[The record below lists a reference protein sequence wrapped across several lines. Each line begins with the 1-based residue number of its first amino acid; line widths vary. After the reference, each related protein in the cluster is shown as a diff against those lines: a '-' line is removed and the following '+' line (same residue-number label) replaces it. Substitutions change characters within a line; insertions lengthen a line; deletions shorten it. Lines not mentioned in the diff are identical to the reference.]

1 MINKKRGVVRIRIIS
16 AFIFSLLF
24 ILSISVFAGR
34 NTIVTKANEFRI
46 DFVRYDP
53 SPMIPGKESDL
64 WFEISNLKDTN
75 LEDLDITFVE
85 NYPFN
90 ARDPAIHIDSLEP
103 SETKSFK
110 FIVRPNEN
118 TLPGGYTTSLQFYS
132 PSLGLFNAEVVNF
145 SVKTVPK
152 IVTLTDVSTE
162 PEIVNPGGIVKI
174 GIDLTN
180 TYNSALMDIS
190 IKLDMVNATYF
201 APKSTTS
208 EANIKTLYSGD
219 KQRVNFELSVS
230 PNAPADVYKIPIT
243 ISYTDES
250 GTITTKSTHVGIRV
264 NEQPVYSIYVEDLTA
279 FEKNTAGKV
288 VVSVSNVGPVDIKYL
303 TMRVLESDV
312 YDVTSK
318 SQVYVGN
325 LKPDDYQ
332 TAEFN
337 IYRKK
342 EGPLKV
348 IVNYKDVYNNEYS
361 KIEDLNMNFFTS
373 NEAKK
378 YGLVQTTSSIGTI
391 FLILFMIIAIAVIYQ
406 WIQHKSFKK
415 AVNYVVLG
423 IIVGVYDVIMFFRPS
438 SLKQRYKEV
447 REHLKGK
454 EE

>member
-1 MINKKRGVVRIRIIS
+1 MKIRKGGLIAVIILFLFIFSIS
-16 AFIFSLLF
+16 AF
-24 ILSISVFAGR
+24 AGR
-34 NTIVTKANEFRI
+34 QTIVTKANEFRI

-53 SPMIPGKESDL
+53 SPMIPGKESEL
-64 WFEISNLKDTN
+64 WFEISNLKDSD
-75 LEDLDITFVE
+75 LEDVDITFVE

-103 SETKSFK
+103 SKTKPFK
-110 FIVRPNEN
+110 FVVRPNEN
-118 TLPGGYTTSLQFYS
+118 TLPGTYTTSLQFYS

-145 SVKTVPK
+145 SIKTVPK

-162 PEIVNPGGIVKI
+162 PEIVNSGGTVKI

-180 TYNSALMDIS
+180 TYSSALRDIS

-208 EANIKTLYSGD
+208 EANIKALYSGD
-219 KQRVNFELSVS
+219 RQRVNFELSVS

-243 ISYTDES
+243 ISYVDES
-250 GTITTKSTHVGIRV
+250 GTTTTKSTYVGIRV
-264 NEQPVYSIYVEDLTA
+264 NEEPVYSIYVDDLTA
-279 FEKNTAGKV
+279 FEKNIAGKV

-303 TMRVLESDV
+303 TMRVLDSDV
-312 YDVTSK
+312 YDIISK

-348 IVNYKDVYNNEYS
+348 IIDYKDVYNNEYS
-361 KIEDLNMNFFTS
+361 RIEDLNMNFFT
-373 NEAKK
+373 NREAVK
-378 YGLVQTTSSIGTI
+378 YGLITSTSSIGTI
-391 FLILFMIIAIAVIYQ
+391 FLILFIILAAAIICQ
-406 WIQHKSFKK
+406 WVQHKSFKK
-415 AVNYVVLG
+415 AVNYVILG
-423 IIVGVYDVIMFFRPS
+423 IVVGIYDVIMFFKPS
-438 SLKQRYKEV
+438 ALKQRYREV